1 MDGFMSCPGRRSHTP
16 DGRTRKYH
24 NTKPAY
30 CTKADQKMIKV
41 NKIQKLLAEVVP
53 ISKVQIVLF
62 VQYAG

>member
-1 MDGFMSCPGRRSHTP
+1 MV
-16 DGRTRKYH
+16 
-24 NTKPAY
+24 
-30 CTKADQKMIKV
+30 KV